1 MSETPQS
8 EPNILSSQ
16 GSPGEFLRQERE
28 HQGLTREEVGAALNL
43 RPAVIEGLEDD
54 TYDQVPVVTYRRGYL
69 RSYAQLLGVDTRQ
82 VMELYQARMGNE
94 EVERK
99 VTPVYI
105 NKPPSR
111 IGTWLFRLVTLIVIA
126 GLVGLTLMWWQSRG
140 GSQPPQVSDN
150 GPVSVDSIDGSE
162 ATSDES
168 PDNNSE
174 ALPPV
179 PEDDSEMGLVADGD
193 AAAEGS
199 AASADAAATQDV
211 TTTDDGTPVTVAAAE
226 QAAATTE
233 NATDASA
240 AEDAQAETDQPA
252 VSEQAV
258 ASANE
263 LNITFNGASWV
274 NINDSTNTQL
284 LNGTQAAGTEVTL
297 EGEPPIR
304 LVIGNASEVALNWQ
318 GEAVDLRSIAGRSN
332 VARFTLGE

>member
-8 EPNILSSQ
+8 EPNVLSSQ
-16 GSPGEFLRQERE
+16 GSPGELLRQERE

-69 RSYAQLLGVDTRQ
+69 RSYAQLLGIDTRQ

-162 ATSDES
+162 ATGGES
-168 PDNNSE
+168 TDNNE

-179 PEDDSEMGLVADGD
+179 PEDDSEMGLVADEG
-193 AAAEGS
+193 AAAEGP

-226 QAAATTE
+226 QAAATNTP
-233 NATDASA
+233 DASA
-240 AEDAQAETDQPA
+240 TEDAQAETEQPA

-318 GEAVDLRSIAGRSN
+318 GEPVDLRSIAGRSN